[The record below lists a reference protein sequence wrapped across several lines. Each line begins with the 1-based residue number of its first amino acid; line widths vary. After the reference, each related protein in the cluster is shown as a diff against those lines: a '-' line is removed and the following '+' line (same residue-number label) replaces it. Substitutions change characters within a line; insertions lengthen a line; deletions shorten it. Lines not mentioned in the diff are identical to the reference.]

1 MSIETY
7 GLPEDQYLELFKKK
21 SLFTLK
27 GLAALVDVCKSIDF
41 DINSFSDKFLWDLFQ
56 DIIYTTDEGARL
68 VQKELNPEE
77 VERRQFGSVLMTTRE
92 ELMDELKSVNAKL
105 EALTDYLAQL
115 NLK

>member
-1 MSIETY
+1 MTIETY
-7 GLPEDQYLELFKKK
+7 GLPEEQYLELFKKK
-21 SLFTLK
+21 SLFTLMVL
-27 GLAALVDVCKSIDF
+27 GSLADTCKSIDF
-41 DINSFSDKFLWDLFQ
+41 DVNSFSDKFLWDLFQ
-56 DIIYTTDEGARL
+56 DIVYNTDEEARL
-68 VQKELNPEE
+68 IQKELNPEE

>member
-27 GLAALVDVCKSIDF
+27 VLAALADVCKSINF